1 MHPRLAMELLA
12 QKKTN
17 LVEEVEEEGHQTAVL
32 QEVMEVE
39 EERQT
44 ELEVEVEWQ
53 IELEELE
60 EPVECVEELGVLEE
74 LVVLVVEGEVVR
86 LADELEVED
95 SCSLVVGEQKWVDR
109 FGVDL
114 AGRFVVNW
122 GQYPYAVVLLLVLV
136 EAEVGD
142 RICLFLEEEVEEDL
156 QSVVGPD
163 NLELLEEA
171 EARFREKEEEQE
183 EWPGNA
189 TAAVEERCRGWQE
202 MAEHCVLRRF
212 GKWGQHFGL
221 ASLEVGDYL
230 TGMKV
235 DLFLGESLMEVGAT
249 ASF

>member
-1 MHPRLAMELLA
+1 MHPRSAMESSA

-17 LVEEVEEEGHQTAVL
+17 SVEEVEEEGHQTAVS

-44 ELEVEVEWQ
+44 ESEVEVEWQ
-53 IELEELE
+53 IESEE
-60 EPVECVEELGVLEE
+60 LEE

-86 LADELEVED
+86 SADESEVED
-95 SCSLVVGEQKWVDR
+95 SCSSVVGEQKWVDR

-136 EAEVGD
+136 GAEVGD

-163 NLELLEEA
+163 NSELLEEA

-189 TAAVEERCRGWQE
+189 TAAVEERSPRLTRRWRSI
-202 MAEHCVLRRF
+202 CVF
-212 GKWGQHFGL
+212 TPFW
-221 ASLEVGDYL
+221 
-230 TGMKV
+230 
-235 DLFLGESLMEVGAT
+235 
-249 ASF
+249 

>member
-1 MHPRLAMELLA
+1 MELLA

-53 IELEELE
+53 IELEE
-60 EPVECVEELGVLEE
+60 LEE

-136 EAEVGD
+136 GAEVGD

>member
-53 IELEELE
+53 IELEE
-60 EPVECVEELGVLEE
+60 LEE

-136 EAEVGD
+136 GAEVGD